1 MMKKTYIFVIIF
13 FYACSSDDLS
23 EDQER
28 ANEIWDEMSGYQSWG
43 QISDFSGIQ
52 SSNSAHGSYV
62 QVWINE
68 IAESFLS
75 DSTSSGQLP
84 NGSLIVKEGYSDSN
98 GSDISKITIMK
109 KIEGYD
115 SNNNNWFWANY
126 NSGGSLAGKNGKETS
141 CYNCH
146 ASGQDYL
153 LSTTW

>member
-1 MMKKTYIFVIIF
+1 MKKTYIFAIIF
-13 FYACSSDDLS
+13 FYACSSEELS
-23 EDQER
+23 DDQER
-28 ANEIWDEMSGYQSWG
+28 ANEIWDEMNGYKSWG

-52 SSNSAHGSYV
+52 SSNSVHGSYV

-115 SNNNNWFWANY
+115 PNNNNWYWANF
-126 NSGGSLAGKNGKETS
+126 NPGGDLGGKNGKEAF

-153 LSTTW
+153 LSTTR

>member
-1 MMKKTYIFVIIF
+1 MKKTYTFLMMF
-13 FYACSSDDLS
+13 FYACSSDELS
-23 EDQER
+23 DDQQK
-28 ANEIWDEMSGYQSWG
+28 ANEIWDEMSGYQSWS
-43 QISDFSGIQ
+43 QISDFSGVQ
-52 SSNSAHGSYV
+52 SSNSVHGSYV

-115 SNNNNWFWANY
+115 TSNNNWYWANY
-126 NSGGSLAGKNGKETS
+126 NPGGDLGGKNGKEAF